1 VEEFDAGLFRIPG
14 AEAAAMDAQQRLL
27 LEASQQVI
35 AAVQAQQP
43 SPQQPA
49 KGKVGLTDFD
59 TVLRI

>member
-1 VEEFDAGLFRIPG
+1 
-14 AEAAAMDAQQRLL
+14 MDAQQRLL